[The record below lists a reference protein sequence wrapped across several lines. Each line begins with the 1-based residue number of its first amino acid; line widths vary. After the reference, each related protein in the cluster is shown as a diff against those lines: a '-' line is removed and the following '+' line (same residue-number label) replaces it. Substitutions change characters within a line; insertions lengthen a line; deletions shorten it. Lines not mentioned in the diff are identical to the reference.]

1 MTLISRAS
9 AAKLL
14 DCTPQTISNYA
25 KQGLIDEVCRENSGR
40 ATIFYDEDQ
49 LRALI
54 PDLHDLA
61 ELKARV
67 EAEKERL
74 RQDLANLA
82 RDREEARKKHLKI
95 SGGKK
100 TLAHVRELIK
110 GAYTYVQESNSVA
123 KTKLEE
129 EILNGLLNG
138 MTLEEIKASTK
149 ATEYRVDK
157 AVKDIAQRL
166 VRLPSLIRENKYLAD
181 ELDKLTKENKLLKG
195 TRDYRV
201 QTQKITIKR
210 IVNSDDGKS
219 QKIMFEL
226 PSLHQLKTT
235 PIEDLN
241 ISSTAKEGLLYN
253 NIHTLFDLLRY
264 KERELSDMKK
274 IGIERA
280 SEINSYLMQIGL
292 TLGLTKT
299 LD

>member
-1 MTLISRAS
+1 MKLISRTA

-54 PDLHDLA
+54 PDLHELE
-61 ELKARV
+61 ELKAKV
-67 EAEKERL
+67 EAEKELL
-74 RQDLANLA
+74 RQDLANLT
-82 RDREEARKKHLKI
+82 RDREEARKEHLKI
-95 SGGKK
+95 NGGKK

-110 GAYTYVQESNSVA
+110 GAYTYVQESNTVA

-129 EILNGLLNG
+129 EVLNGLLNG
-138 MTLEEIKASTK
+138 KKLEEIKAETK
-149 ATEYRVDK
+149 ATEYRIDK
-157 AVKDIAQRL
+157 AVKDIAKRL
-166 VRLPSLIRENKYLAD
+166 VRLPSLIWENKYLAD

-201 QTQKITIKR
+201 QPQKITIKR
-210 IVNSDDGKS
+210 VVNAVDGKT
-219 QKIMFEL
+219 QKIMYEL
-226 PSLHQLKTT
+226 PSKQQLMTT

-241 ISSTAKEGLLYN
+241 ISSFAKEGLLYN
-253 NIHTLFDLLRY
+253 NIHTLYELLRY

-274 IGIERA
+274 IGIDRA
-280 SEINSYLMQIGL
+280 SEINRYLLDLGL
-292 TLGLTKT
+292 TLGMAKE
-299 LD
+299 